1 MSKRNRGRPKG
12 STKSFL
18 TDPDRFVVSMID
30 GLEAVNPQLK
40 FEHIAMF
47 AIYFHHDLQ
56 IEMGPN
62 PLMYVRRLKLSKEVR
77 EKLCDGYHIQ
87 RWGPDKHSYN
97 ADKIGNRVDTIR
109 RKIERLSVNTEAT
122 RWRYY
127 MRLLWT
133 FLLSAPNAELAAT
146 VVREAA
152 EEDYVLNKLLPKLEL
167 AFGRD

>member
-62 PLMYVRRLKLSKEVR
+62 PLLYVRRLKLSKEVR

-87 RWGPDKHSYN
+87 RWGQISTL
-97 ADKIGNRVDTIR
+97 IMLTRLGIELILFV
-109 RKIERLSVNTEAT
+109 ERLSG
-122 RWRYY
+122 
-127 MRLLWT
+127 
-133 FLLSAPNAELAAT
+133 LALTQRPRGGVTICAC
-146 VVREAA
+146 
-152 EEDYVLNKLLPKLEL
+152 
-167 AFGRD
+167 FGRFYLVLRMPS